1 MEGVD
6 FAEGI
11 YHLMAAVGYKLGGGY
26 DPSSGIDYRNDV
38 FESRNFWMH
47 SECHCHVESAE
58 WDLAEAIEARLSEEG
73 VTEPRAVEWT
83 HPEMQSYWRR
93 YDEVRAE
100 LPPGYN
106 LEHTCGI
113 DEPEFRHFA
122 SGLEVRWYK
131 RVGRSTESNMS
142 VKALDW
148 YKMLVE
154 CIESVRDDAREATE

>member
-6 FAEGI
+6 FADGI
-11 YHLMAAVGYKLGGGY
+11 YHLMEAVSYKLGGGY
-26 DPSSGIDYRNDV
+26 DPSSGIDYRNEV

-47 SECHCHVESAE
+47 SECGCHVESAE
-58 WDLAEAIEARLSEEG
+58 WDLEEAIDARLSQEG
-73 VTEPRAVEWT
+73 VTEPSVAWD
-83 HPEMQSYWRR
+83 HPDMKAYWKRR
-93 YDEVRAE
+93 YEARDDLA
-100 LPPGYN
+100 PNYN
-106 LEHTCGI
+106 LTHTCEI
-113 DEPEFRHFA
+113 DEPQFRHFA

-154 CIESVRDDAREATE
+154 CIESVRDDARETFE